1 MGGAAAVKLCKISSM
16 KVPEAP
22 NISSPAIIC
31 PSLRPKRGG
40 KHGQCLRNTSG
51 KRNKHNSFTRV
62 WSSNPSHPTPQE
74 FKFLR
79 YLFAKSILHLFA
91 CLQTQVRSLSVC
103 KLCFAFFELPPVP
116 ERGVCRDWVESAR
129 SDGQS
134 VRHLY
139 EASLSCGEWTRLKGM
154 CWMYNYVNGKCTTYT
169 VRAWPYWL

>member
-1 MGGAAAVKLCKISSM
+1 MKLCKISSM

-51 KRNKHNSFTRV
+51 KRNNTQFFYQGLIPQ
-62 WSSNPSHPTPQE
+62 PSHPTPQE
-74 FKFLR
+74 FEFLR

-154 CWMYNYVNGKCTTYT
+154 C
-169 VRAWPYWL
+169 